1 MSIWGAFL
9 AKMIISKLSLVNFRN
24 HNKINLEFNPHMN
37 IIIGDNASGKT
48 NILEAIIV
56 LALTKSY
63 KNVNDTDLI
72 TFSKSKLKV
81 KGNIRDEKIFK
92 NLEVEITK
100 EGKMV
105 KLNNKRVN
113 CLAEYV
119 SNLKVVTF
127 MPNDLELIKGSPNIR
142 RNLLNI
148 ELSQLSSLYLTTY
161 NQYNKLLKTRNEYLK
176 LLFTNGIADKNY
188 FDILTDKLIEKAI
201 VVYKLRY
208 QYLKRIN
215 TDIDN
220 IFKNITGQNG
230 IRILYKPNI
239 NFDKYEADVIKTTMT
254 KIYKI
259 NYQRELH
266 LGMTIFGPH
275 RDDFQFIYQENDMKL
290 YSSQGQQKSAVLA
303 YKLATISIFNEKSGT
318 KPVLLLDDIFG
329 ELDLK
334 KKNRLLKYIN
344 TDIQSIITTTD
355 LKNISKNALAT
366 ATIFSISNGEIERRN
381 N

>member
-1 MSIWGAFL
+1 MSIWGVFL

>member
-1 MSIWGAFL
+1 
-9 AKMIISKLSLVNFRN
+9 MIISKLNLVNFRN
-24 HNKINLEFNPHMN
+24 HSKTNLEFNPHMN

-48 NILEAIIV
+48 NILESIVV

-63 KNVNDTDLI
+63 KNISDVDLI
-72 TFSKSKLKV
+72 TFSKSKLKI
-81 KGNIRDEKIFK
+81 KGNIRDKKISK

-100 EGKMV
+100 KGKIV

-119 SNLKVVTF
+119 SNLKIVTF
-127 MPNDLELIKGSPNIR
+127 TPNDLELIKGSPNIR

-201 VVYKLRY
+201 IIYKLRY
-208 QYLKRIN
+208 QYLKKIN
-215 TDIDN
+215 TDIDK
-220 IFKNITGQNG
+220 IFENITGQNG
-230 IRILYKPNI
+230 VSILYKPNI
-239 NFDKYEADVIKTTMT
+239 LFDKYDDDVIKKKMSE
-254 KIYKI
+254 IYKI

-275 RDDFQFIYQENDMKL
+275 RDDFQFIYHGNDMKL

-303 YKLATISIFNEKSGT
+303 YKLATIPVFDEKSGT

-334 KKNRLLKYIN
+334 KRNKLLNYIN
-344 TDIQSIITTTD
+344 SDIQSIITTTD
-355 LKNISKNALAT
+355 LKNISKKALAT
-366 ATIFSISNGEIERRN
+366 ATIFSISNSGIERRN

>member
-1 MSIWGAFL
+1 
-9 AKMIISKLSLVNFRN
+9 MIISKLSLVNFRN

-63 KNVNDTDLI
+63 KNICDTDLI
-72 TFSKSKLKV
+72 NFSKSKLKV
-81 KGNIRDEKIFK
+81 KGNIRDEKNFK
-92 NLEVEITK
+92 NLEIEITK
-100 EGKMV
+100 EGKIV
-105 KLNNKRVN
+105 KLNNKRFN

-127 MPNDLELIKGSPNIR
+127 TPNDLELIKGSPNIR

-188 FDILTDKLIEKAI
+188 FDILTNKLIEKAI
-201 VVYKLRY
+201 VVYKLSY
-208 QYLKRIN
+208 QYLERIN
-215 TDIDN
+215 ADIDK

-239 NFDKYEADVIKTTMT
+239 HFDKYEDDVIKTKMT
-254 KIYKI
+254 EIYKI

-290 YSSQGQQKSAVLA
+290 YSSQGQQKGAVLA
-303 YKLATISIFNEKSGT
+303 YKLATIPIFDEKSGT

-344 TDIQSIITTTD
+344 NDIQSIITTTD
-355 LKNISKNALAT
+355 LKNISKKALAT

>member
-1 MSIWGAFL
+1 VSIWGVFL

-176 LLFTNGIADKNY
+176 LLFTNCIADKNY

>member
-1 MSIWGAFL
+1 MSIWGVFL

-176 LLFTNGIADKNY
+176 LLFTNCIADKNY

>member
-1 MSIWGAFL
+1 MSIWGVFL

-176 LLFTNGIADKNY
+176 LLFTNCIADKNY

-266 LGMTIFGPH
+266 LGITIFGPH

>member
-1 MSIWGAFL
+1 MSIWGVFL

-220 IFKNITGQNG
+220 IFKNITGKNG

>member
-239 NFDKYEADVIKTTMT
+239 NFDKYEADVIKKTMT

>member
-1 MSIWGAFL
+1 MSIWGVFL
-9 AKMIISKLSLVNFRN
+9 SKMIISKLSLVNFRN

-344 TDIQSIITTTD
+344 NDIQSIITTTD

>member
-1 MSIWGAFL
+1 MSIWGVFL

-176 LLFTNGIADKNY
+176 LLFTNCIADKNY

-303 YKLATISIFNEKSGT
+303 YKLATISIFSEKSGT